1 MSLVDGGDGDGDGDV
16 VHPLLA
22 AEVGGPGDGGITSL
36 GLQHGGS
43 CRDVAKKK
51 GRRWRRCIG
60 CCCYL
65 VIVDRKMGGG
75 DG

>member
-1 MSLVDGGDGDGDGDV
+1 MSLVDGGDGDGDV

-36 GLQHGGS
+36 GLQRGDG

-51 GRRWRRCIG
+51 G
-60 CCCYL
+60 
-65 VIVDRKMGGG
+65 DDGGG
-75 DG
+75 ALVAAVTSSS